1 MTSVASLK
9 YFFSILRDIKNT
21 IIETKNVAIK
31 IFFIF
36 FLASNKKKLKSPRSN
51 KLNKFPILPNIELI
65 YLMTGE

>member
-21 IIETKNVAIK
+21 MIETKNVAIK

-36 FLASNKKKLKSPRSN
+36 FLASNKKKLISPRSN